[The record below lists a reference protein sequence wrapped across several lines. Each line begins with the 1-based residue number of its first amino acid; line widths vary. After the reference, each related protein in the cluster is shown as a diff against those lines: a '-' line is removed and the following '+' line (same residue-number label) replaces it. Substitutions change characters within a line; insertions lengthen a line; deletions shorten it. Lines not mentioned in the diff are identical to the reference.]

1 MEIEGIADLPL
12 HTGHVPPW
20 LAPLMKRLAKAIIDT
35 MVVELGPEKTIERF
49 SNPLWFQAFN
59 NAIGMDWDSSGST
72 TVTTGILKEVV
83 NPQEHGFS
91 ILGGKGSNALKVPE
105 ELLELSGI
113 FNIDPDKL
121 ARISKVIAKVDT
133 TLVQDG
139 HQLYHHSMFVTSLG
153 KWVVVQQ
160 GMNLETRFARRY
172 HWKETNNFVVEP
184 HSAIAGTKQK
194 VALNAIKRDKEEVR
208 RLILDLIKEE
218 PRRIVS
224 MYERA
229 RAILNGQ
236 NTLDIYFGRTFTIAT
251 SPQARLI
258 YYKPVDVKRVMNVLR
273 GLRDVNPNNLEE
285 ALYYGLGP
293 STTRALLL
301 ISDLIYNEPPSYED
315 PVTHPY
321 DPFKYAFAVGGKD
334 GIPFPVNFKV
344 AEEVIYTLEDF
355 VTRAKLE
362 EKDKEFSLKKLKQL
376 ITSENEGKNFK

>member
-20 LAPLMKRLAKAIIDT
+20 LAPLMKRLAKAIIDV
-35 MVVELGPEKTIERF
+35 MVIELGPEKVIERF

-59 NAIGMDWDSSGST
+59 NSIGMDWDSSGST
-72 TVTTGILKEVV
+72 TVVTGILKEVV
-83 NPQEHGFS
+83 NPEEHGFAV
-91 ILGGKGSNALKVPE
+91 LGGKGENALKVPQ
-105 ELLELSGI
+105 ELIELSRI
-113 FNIDPDKL
+113 YDIDPEKL

-139 HQLYHHSMFVTSLG
+139 HQLYHHAMFVTSNG

-160 GMNLETRFARRY
+160 GMNLETKFARRY
-172 HWKETNNFVVEP
+172 HWKETNNLTVEP
-184 HSAIAGTKQK
+184 HSAIAGTKQRI
-194 VALNAIKRDKEEVR
+194 ALNVIKRDKEEVR
-208 RLILDLIKEE
+208 RLLLDLLKEE
-218 PRRIVS
+218 PKKIIGQ
-224 MYERA
+224 YQQA
-229 RAILNGQ
+229 TALLNNQ
-236 NTLDIYFGRTFTIAT
+236 LTLDMFFGKTFTIAF
-251 SPQARLI
+251 SKEAKVI

-273 GLRDVNPNNLEE
+273 ELREKDPQNLEE

-344 AEEVIYTLEDF
+344 AEEVITTLEDY
-355 VTRAKLE
+355 VTRAKLDS
-362 EKDKEFSLKKLKQL
+362 KDKEFSLRKLEKL
-376 ITSENEGKNFK
+376 IKNP